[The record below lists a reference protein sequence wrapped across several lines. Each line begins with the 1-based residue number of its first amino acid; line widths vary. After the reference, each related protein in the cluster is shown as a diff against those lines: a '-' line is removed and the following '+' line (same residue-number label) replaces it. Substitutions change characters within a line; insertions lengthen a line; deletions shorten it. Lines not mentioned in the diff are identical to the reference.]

1 MSTNTLFNP
10 LSFFA
15 YIADIPVP
23 ASSSND
29 DPEIQILQK
38 QRKRK
43 RQEEKWQTH
52 VKKANRQKGLEYVG
66 RKYKEDGTYDKVL
79 KPARKIGT
87 RCSCKRATKEKVCV
101 AVSEEDRNEVF
112 TYVWSLSD
120 EEKRVFV
127 KSMVDCVKPVEKKQG
142 NSRRSLTMKYFL
154 KVGGVKERVCKTFFL
169 ATTGLTNWFV
179 HNVATGGGEGD
190 GERRCAGGSGK
201 RRVKGETEKAMCLRQ
216 FLLDLPKMPSHYCR
230 QSSSKLYLEP
240 IFQSFQEVFK
250 LYQKRAQDVG
260 AKALSRFRFMEEFN
274 CMNLSL
280 FQPRKDRCDEC
291 IKFEEGNLSEE
302 EYNAHRM
309 KAKRAQ
315 EEKARD
321 KVRAGN
327 EQGVKCV
334 TMDLQSVLLCPRL
347 NASALYYKTKLY
359 VHNFTVYDLVSKHC
373 VCYVWNECEGGLTGN
388 EFASCVVDFLT
399 SDLSSNEYV
408 VYSDGCGYQNR
419 NATLA
424 SALSYFSQNFGKTVT
439 QNILEKGHTQ
449 MEVDSVHS
457 TIERKLKNRP
467 IHCPADYVS
476 IMRERAGRTP
486 SHMMSSI

>member
-1 MSTNTLFNP
+1 M
-10 LSFFA
+10 
-15 YIADIPVP
+15 
-23 ASSSND
+23 
-29 DPEIQILQK
+29 
-38 QRKRK
+38 
-43 RQEEKWQTH
+43 
-52 VKKANRQKGLEYVG
+52 
-66 RKYKEDGTYDKVL
+66 
-79 KPARKIGT
+79 
-87 RCSCKRATKEKVCV
+87 
-101 AVSEEDRNEVF
+101 
-112 TYVWSLSD
+112 
-120 EEKRVFV
+120 
-127 KSMVDCVKPVEKKQG
+127 
-142 NSRRSLTMKYFL
+142 
-154 KVGGVKERVCKTFFL
+154 
-169 ATTGLTNWFV
+169 
-179 HNVATGGGEGD
+179 
-190 GERRCAGGSGK
+190 
-201 RRVKGETEKAMCLRQ
+201 KGETEEAMCLRQ
-216 FLLDLPKMPSHYCR
+216 FLPDLPKMPSHYCR

-240 IFQSFQEVFK
+240 IFQTFQEVFK
-250 LYQKRAQDVG
+250 LYQKRAEDGG

-274 CMNLSL
+274 SMNLSL

-309 KAKRAQ
+309 KARRAQ

-347 NASALYYKTKLY
+347 NASALYYKTKLC

-373 VCYVWNECEGGLTGN
+373 VCYVWNECEGGPTGN
-388 EFASCVVDFLT
+388 EFASCVVNFFT

-424 SALSYFSQNFGKTVT
+424 SALSYFSQKFWKTVT
-439 QNILEKGHTQ
+439 QNIVQKRHTQ
-449 MEVDSVHS
+449 MEVDSFYS

-476 IMRERAGRTP
+476 SMRESRQNPQPYVAKYLT
-486 SHMMSSI
+486 HDFF